1 MTAVADNKQPGF
13 VLYNTYAPQ
22 FEMLSLEDRGSLVSA
37 LFNYSMC
44 GTIPDDLQPV
54 VKMAFGFIKQDMDRD
69 AEKYREKCEINRE
82 NGKKGGRPKK
92 QTVTPETERFS
103 EKPKKANININSNE
117 NENINPN
124 NTPPTPSEGDARTRE
139 KRFKPPTV
147 DEVRVYCAERKN
159 GVDPQRFV
167 DYYTSNGWKV
177 GKSPMKDWK
186 AAVRNWEKNSRDKPL
201 EQTHTDEEW
210 DEFYELA
217 VKRGLG
223 EVG

>member
-1 MTAVADNKQPGF
+1 MADGYKLDKGFLVDRKWEKQLRRLEPTQFHRLFWDLYDFQTYGNTPPEYNDPLMDTTGEFIAEHIQHRLNGAMRGGTPPPTPPPGGEGTPP
-13 VLYNTYAPQ
+13 NTKTNADTNAI
-22 FEMLSLEDRGSLVSA
+22 S
-37 LFNYSMC
+37 
-44 GTIPDDLQPV
+44 I
-54 VKMAFGFIKQDMDRD
+54 
-69 AEKYREKCEINRE
+69 
-82 NGKKGGRPKK
+82 
-92 QTVTPETERFS
+92 
-103 EKPKKANININSNE
+103 
-117 NENINPN
+117 
-124 NTPPTPSEGDARTRE
+124 TPPTPSEGAARTRE